1 MLPWH
6 VLPESGP
13 ECPQLR
19 YISGNRSGGT
29 TMDRNV
35 IAAMATAVLLCAA
48 PLHAQS
54 FTNGTLDTNASGWT
68 LLGGCVPSAWDGPTG
83 NPPGSILMNSCG
95 EAGSD
100 PTAAQTVNGLVV
112 GATYTISVDVH
123 LHVAA
128 SGAGT
133 GKSFGIFLDTQPGN
147 PLLLTEFLDGNWH
160 TVTTTFTATST
171 SATVIF
177 AAELDARTPGGPGST
192 TDVSYYIDNIV
203 LIAPKAASVAVPT
216 MSEKALLLLAILLAA
231 GAVPTLRRELARRPS
246 ARR

>member
-1 MLPWH
+1 
-6 VLPESGP
+6 
-13 ECPQLR
+13 
-19 YISGNRSGGT
+19 
-29 TMDRNV
+29 MDRSV
-35 IAAMATAVLLCAA
+35 IAAMATAMLLCAV

-100 PTAAQTVNGLVV
+100 PTAAQTINGLVV
-112 GATYTISVDVH
+112 GTTYTISVDVH

-133 GKSFGIFLDTQPGN
+133 GKSFGIFLNTQPGN

-203 LIAPKAASVAVPT
+203 LTAPKAATSVAVPT
-216 MSEKALLLLAILLAA
+216 MSEQAMLLLAIVLAA
-231 GAVPTLRRELARRPS
+231 GAGSTLRRKHDRGPCARR
-246 ARR
+246 